1 VDRHPEDSGRSRLS
15 NFGQPWEV
23 VLFAWLPVIALGV
36 VFFGELAWAH
46 SLGDFSIFRAAS
58 KAVLRGHT
66 PYLAVTA
73 HGLAENDKFVYPPM
87 TAILFAPVAVLP
99 PGVGQIA
106 MLVSTTIA
114 IMAALRLLDVS
125 DWRCYGVAVGS
136 APVLGAVA
144 LGALTPFLLLG
155 AAAAWRYRNRAP
167 ATAAAVALTAT
178 AKLFLW
184 PLWIWLV
191 ATRRLRAAV
200 VAAGLALV
208 LVLGGWAVIGFAGLT
223 SYPHLLHVLAD
234 VEARQSYSISGLL
247 RLSGWAAEA
256 LSVSLA
262 VAVVLAVAIAARGE
276 DGDRRAFTVA
286 IAGSLAA
293 TPVLWLH
300 YFGLVFVPIAIYRP
314 RLSPLWLA
322 PLGFWLTP
330 FAHSDGST
338 AKTAFALALSAAV
351 LGSAIRRP
359 GARHGMLRTAA

>member
-1 VDRHPEDSGRSRLS
+1 VERHPDDSGRSRLS
-15 NFGQPWEV
+15 DFGQPWEV
-23 VLFAWLPVIALGV
+23 VLFAWLPAIALGV
-36 VFFGELAWAH
+36 VFFAELAWAH

-58 KAVLRGHT
+58 NAVLRGHS

-73 HGLAENDKFVYPPM
+73 HGLAENDKFVYPPV
-87 TAILFAPVAVLP
+87 TAVLFAPFAVLP
-99 PGVGQIA
+99 LAAGQIA

-114 IMAALRLLDVS
+114 IVAALRLLDVS

-136 APVLGAVA
+136 APILGAVA
-144 LGALTPFLLLG
+144 LGALTPLLLLG
-155 AAAAWRYRNRAP
+155 AAAAWRYRDRAP

-191 ATRRLRAAV
+191 ATRRSRAAV
-200 VAAGLALV
+200 LAAGTALV
-208 LVLGGWAVIGFAGLT
+208 LILGGWAVIGFAGLT

-234 VEARQSYSISGLL
+234 VEARQSYSIVGLL
-247 RLSGWAAEA
+247 RLSGPAAEA

-262 VAVVLAVAIAARGE
+262 VAVVLGIAIAARGE

-300 YFGLVFVPIAIYRP
+300 YFGLLFLPIAIYRP

-338 AKTAFALALSAAV
+338 LKTAFALGLSAVV
-351 LGSAIRRP
+351 LGAVIRSRQA
-359 GARHGMLRTAA
+359 GDRMLRAAA